1 MPMSRSDRSADRPH
15 PHSHAIDSEAA
26 RVAGAPDRFLRQQ
39 EIVPRDRLDNLSI
52 SVIGI
57 GAIGRQVAL
66 QLAALGARRIQL
78 VDFDRVEL
86 TNVTTQGYFLSNVG
100 QSKVE
105 ATARA
110 VREID
115 PGIDL
120 ELVDDRWRPSLRVG
134 QVVFCCVDSI
144 SARSAIWRGAGRGC
158 QYWCDGR
165 MLGEVIRVLTV
176 ADRAGRSS
184 YPATLFTQAEAQTGS
199 CTARGTIYAAHIA
212 AGLMLHQFTSWL
224 RELPVESDVVL
235 NLLASELT
243 ISEAASAPAR
253 RAG

>member
-1 MPMSRSDRSADRPH
+1 MSETQQGLP
-15 PHSHAIDSEAA
+15 PPQGE
-26 RVAGAPDRFLRQQ
+26 VAGEDRLAASASRDRFLRQQ
-39 EIVPRDRLDNLSI
+39 ELVPRERLEGLSVT
-52 SVIGI
+52 VIGI

-66 QLAALGARRIQL
+66 QLAALGASRMQL

-115 PGIDL
+115 PGVEL

-134 QVVFCCVDSI
+134 QAVFCCVDSI

-158 QYWCDGR
+158 QFWCDGR

-212 AGLMLHQFTSWL
+212 AGLILHQFTRWL
-224 RELPVESDVVL
+224 RGLPVEPDFVL
-235 NLLASELT
+235 NLLSCELT
-243 ISEAASAPAR
+243 VSEVSAGLVR